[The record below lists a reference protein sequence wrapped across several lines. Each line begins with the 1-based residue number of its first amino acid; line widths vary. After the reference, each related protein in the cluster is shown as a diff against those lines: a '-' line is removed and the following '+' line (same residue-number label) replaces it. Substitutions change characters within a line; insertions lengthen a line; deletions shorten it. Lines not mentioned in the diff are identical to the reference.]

1 MSEADSCTQ
10 ENEDNEEMDE
20 MPEPPAEEP
29 VENEEK
35 DPTEEEPVDPE
46 TLDHTIRDSSLPI
59 GQKVALSNQMTTWD

>member
-1 MSEADSCTQ
+1 
-10 ENEDNEEMDE
+10 MDE

-46 TLDHTIRDSSLPI
+46 TLDQTIRDSNLPI
-59 GQKVALSNQMTTWD
+59 NQKVALSNQMTTWD